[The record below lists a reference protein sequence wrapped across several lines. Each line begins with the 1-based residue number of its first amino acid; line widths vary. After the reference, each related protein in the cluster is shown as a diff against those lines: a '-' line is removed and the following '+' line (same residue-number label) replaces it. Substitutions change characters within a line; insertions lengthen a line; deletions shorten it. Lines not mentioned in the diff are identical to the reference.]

1 MGKWPLAL
9 VGGGCALVA
18 LVALWQR
25 EALVEMAS
33 RAAFRPPPISPEEQS
48 ALSALG
54 ATLGRN
60 ALPAEP
66 ATPSVALPEPHA
78 VATNAQELAEYVAW
92 MRSLGHDELLRLSN
106 AEFDFEKSEL
116 VRLLQEL
123 RGPWVLPALG
133 ELALL
138 ETDPLLQA
146 ILVVGLA
153 GSAVSERLQD
163 ERLLP
168 ILDGLMTRM
177 GIAAEDPYRVAR
189 NLADEASMACMSGNG
204 DYVALMRGH
213 LATSDN
219 GSFLIHGYLFMGR
232 AEGGAPILEEM
243 LTGHPSAEGRM
254 GALEGLRHGDGAVA
268 PGELTT
274 LGLAALEGETNSRN
288 RLLLYEM
295 LVASGG
301 EDGVGAVEEIAR
313 SGQVSEIPETV
324 GFLAQKMEPARAL
337 ALLEDVLARPDLDAA
352 ARQALY
358 NALGVLPGEEGADRL
373 LALAGSDE
381 LAPEERLAGLRGLWN
396 RPIDERLADEL
407 RGLLEG
413 HADPALRVEA
423 LRMLANGESDAAGL
437 DLRSLAALDD
447 DPSVRSEAV
456 QLAAMRP
463 GEDTRAWLEQRLMQ
477 DDSLDVKAAA
487 LGALVY
493 QAHYGGGGEAVLG
506 YLAQARRYTDD
517 EDALAM
523 IAEGERMVKS
533 YDPRRVDLELAEDA
547 KLYETLARYSDGP
560 AQRSFQRQA
569 RLLASMVSAVRNARR

>member
-1 MGKWPLAL
+1 MGKRLL
-9 VGGGCALVA
+9 TLLGGGCALVA
-18 LVALWQR
+18 LVVFCER
-25 EALVEMAS
+25 ERLVAMAT
-33 RAAFRPPPISPEEQS
+33 RAAFRPPSVSPEERS
-48 ALSALG
+48 ALSALS

-60 ALPAEP
+60 ALLDGPP
-66 ATPSVALPEPHA
+66 TPSVALPEPHA
-78 VATNAQELAEYVAW
+78 VPTNAQELAEYVAW

-106 AEFDFEKSEL
+106 AEFDFQKSEL
-116 VRLLQEL
+116 VRLLQDL
-123 RGPWVLPALG
+123 RGSWVLPALG
-133 ELALL
+133 ELAVA
-138 ETDPLLQA
+138 ETDPLIRA
-146 ILVVGLA
+146 ILVVGLT
-153 GSAVSERLQD
+153 GGAVDERLRD

-168 ILDGLMTRM
+168 ILDALMTSM
-177 GIAAEDPYRVAR
+177 SVAADDPYRVAR
-189 NLADEASMACMSGNG
+189 GLADEAYMACMSGNG
-204 DYVALMRGH
+204 DYVALMRSH

-232 AEGGAPILEEM
+232 ATGGAPILKEM

-254 GALEGLRHGDGAVA
+254 GALEGLRHGDGEVGPA
-268 PGELTT
+268 ELTT
-274 LGLAALEGETNSRN
+274 LGLAALDGETNSRN

-295 LVASGG
+295 LVAAGG
-301 EDGVGAVEEIAR
+301 EDGVGAVEECAR
-313 SGQVSEIPETV
+313 TGQVSEIPQTV

-352 ARQALY
+352 AKQALY

-373 LALAGSDE
+373 LTLTRNDE

-396 RPIDERLADEL
+396 RPLDERLGTEL
-407 RGLLEG
+407 KGLLEG
-413 HADPALRVEA
+413 DAEPALRVEA
-423 LRMLANGESDAAGL
+423 LRMLTSGESDTTGI
-437 DLRSLAALDD
+437 DLRSLAVLDD

-463 GEDTRAWLEQRLMQ
+463 GENTRAWLEERLMQ

-493 QAHYGGGGEAVLG
+493 QAHYGGEGEAVLG

-523 IAEGERMVKS
+523 IAEGERMVKD
-533 YDPRRVDLELAEDA
+533 YDPRRVELELAEDA
-547 KLYETLARYSDGP
+547 KLYETLARYTDGP

-569 RLLASMVSAVRNARR
+569 RMLAGMVSSVRGARR